1 MSRSG
6 QENQEA
12 CLALAFRAV
21 GVEGTELEVKRILT
35 GWVSWLPCTLS
46 LTCTLES
53 TAEYRNGAF
62 QDSAVHA
69 HYGPSTRYLKLQARQ
84 ACIKTRTGVARNSTK
99 AVGVGLGLRRH
110 GLQLWVSGLAFNFR
124 VSGLSAKLLKFFRV
138 VLKGLKLRGL
148 GFEVEADPSKPFSA

>member
-53 TAEYRNGAF
+53 TTEYRNAAF

-69 HYGPSTRYLKLQARQ
+69 HYGHSTRYLKLQARQ
-84 ACIKTRTGVARNSTK
+84 ACINTRQRVARNSTK
-99 AVGVGLGLRRH
+99 AGVGLGLRRH

-124 VSGLSAKLLKFFRV
+124 VSGPSAKLLKFLRV